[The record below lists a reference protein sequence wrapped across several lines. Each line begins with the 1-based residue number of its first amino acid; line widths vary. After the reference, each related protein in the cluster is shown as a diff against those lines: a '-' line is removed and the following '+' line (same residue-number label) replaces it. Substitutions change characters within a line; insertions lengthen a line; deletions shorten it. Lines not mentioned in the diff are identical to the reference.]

1 MELAKLL
8 LKVLYII
15 LVYVIIYLFL
25 SSYDPKLGKNAMVI
39 AFLASVIIMYFTFN
53 LVYDFLVSSEL
64 ILSTKKKEE
73 KTTKPA
79 DEEDEEE
86 EDEDESSNNTVLVN
100 NKLKIDKKK
109 MQNILDNYKLDHS
122 HEYLKNEGF

>member
-8 LKVLYII
+8 LKVLYVT

-25 SSYDPKLGKNAMVI
+25 SSYDPTLGRNAMVI

-64 ILSTKKKEE
+64 IFAVKKTDETTTSEE
-73 KTTKPA
+73 
-79 DEEDEEE
+79 DEEDEVTT
-86 EDEDESSNNTVLVN
+86 SPGKKILINNS
-100 NKLKIDKKK
+100 LKIDKKK
-109 MQNILDNYKLDHS
+109 IQNILDNYKLNHS
-122 HEYLKNEGF
+122 HQYLQDEGF

>member
-25 SSYDPKLGKNAMVI
+25 SSYDPTLGRNAMVI
-39 AFLASVIIMYFTFN
+39 AFLASVIVMYFTFN

-64 ILSTKKKEE
+64 IFAVKKTDE
-73 KTTKPA
+73 TTTSQ
-79 DEEDEEE
+79 EEDEEVTTSPE
-86 EDEDESSNNTVLVN
+86 KKILINNS
-100 NKLKIDKKK
+100 LKIDKEKI
-109 MQNILDNYKLDHS
+109 QNILDSYKVNHS
-122 HEYLKNEGF
+122 HQYLQDEGF

>member
-25 SSYDPKLGKNAMVI
+25 SSYDPTLGRNAMVI

-53 LVYDFLVSSEL
+53 LVYNFLVSSEL
-64 ILSTKKKEE
+64 IFAVKKTDETTTSEE
-73 KTTKPA
+73 
-79 DEEDEEE
+79 DEEDEVTT
-86 EDEDESSNNTVLVN
+86 SPGKKILINNS
-100 NKLKIDKKK
+100 LKIDKKRI
-109 MQNILDNYKLDHS
+109 QNILDNYKVNHS
-122 HEYLKNEGF
+122 HQYLQDEGF

>member
-8 LKVLYII
+8 LKVLYVT

-25 SSYDPKLGKNAMVI
+25 SSYDPTLGRNAMVI

-64 ILSTKKKEE
+64 IFAVKKTDE
-73 KTTKPA
+73 TTTSQ
-79 DEEDEEE
+79 EE
-86 EDEDESSNNTVLVN
+86 EDEDEQVTTSPGKKILINNS
-100 NKLKIDKKK
+100 LKIDKKK
-109 MQNILDNYKLDHS
+109 IQNILDNYKLNHS
-122 HEYLKNEGF
+122 HQYLQDEGF